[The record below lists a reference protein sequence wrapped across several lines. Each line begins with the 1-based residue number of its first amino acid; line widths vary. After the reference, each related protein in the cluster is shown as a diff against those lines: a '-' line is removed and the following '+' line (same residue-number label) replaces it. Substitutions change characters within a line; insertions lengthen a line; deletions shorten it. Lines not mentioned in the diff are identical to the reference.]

1 MWNNGDVKK
10 LKKNIETKRDYL
22 NMLMNGN
29 YDKDKIL
36 KFSMELDKLIYE
48 YYKLEDDNN
57 EKARL

>member
-57 EKARL
+57 EKARS